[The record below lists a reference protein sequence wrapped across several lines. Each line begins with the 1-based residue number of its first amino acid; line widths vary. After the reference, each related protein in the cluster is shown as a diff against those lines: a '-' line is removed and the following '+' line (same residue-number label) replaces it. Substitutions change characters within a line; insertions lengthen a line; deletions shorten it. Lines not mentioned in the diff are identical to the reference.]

1 MVDTAAG
8 HGAQGL
14 DEEAVVARLR
24 AAGCVFA
31 EDEARL
37 LLEAAVG
44 PSSRSLV
51 ARRAAGEPLEQV
63 LGWAAFDGL
72 RLVVEPGVFVPR
84 RRTELLVRLADA
96 ALAACRARAPSGRD
110 GLPVVVELCCGV
122 GAVAAALLR
131 RRPRLDVVA
140 ADLDPVAVRCA
151 RRNLGERAT
160 VVGGDLFAELPARL
174 RGRVDVLVANA
185 PYVPTAAIAT
195 MPPEARLHEPVL
207 ALDGGADG
215 LDLHR
220 RIAAERSGVALADGH
235 PADRDQ
241 RGAVRGHGRPLRGG
255 GPRHGRRARRR
266 PRRDRRQR
274 DPPAGLTGRAV
285 LDVDR
290 RDEVDHGR
298 ARASP
303 RSGR

>member
-44 PSSRSLV
+44 SELEVLV
-51 ARRAAGEPLEQV
+51 ARRASGEPLEQV

-96 ALAACRARAPSGRD
+96 ALAAVPGPRSAPGRGQVPLGGTTASGTA
-110 GLPVVVELCCGV
+110 PVVVELCCGV
-122 GAVAAALLR
+122 GAVSAALLR

-174 RGRVDVLVANA
+174 RGRVDVLIANA

-220 RIAAERSGVALADGH
+220 RIAAGAAAWLSPTGTLVIETSEAQAEGTAALFAAADLVTAVERDDDLDATAVSATRL
-235 PADRDQ
+235 PA
-241 RGAVRGHGRPLRGG
+241 
-255 GPRHGRRARRR
+255 
-266 PRRDRRQR
+266 
-274 DPPAGLTGRAV
+274 
-285 LDVDR
+285 
-290 RDEVDHGR
+290 
-298 ARASP
+298 
-303 RSGR
+303 

>member
-1 MVDTAAG
+1 MPLGAYAGPVVDTAAG

-37 LLEAAVG
+37 LLEAAASGGADLEAV
-44 PSSRSLV
+44 V
-51 ARRAAGEPLEQV
+51 ARRVSGEPLEQV

-96 ALAACRARAPSGRD
+96 ALGAQGAASGTA
-110 GLPVVVELCCGV
+110 PVVVELCCGV
-122 GAVAAALLR
+122 GAVAAALLH
-131 RRPRLDVVA
+131 RRPRLHVVA

-151 RRNLGERAT
+151 RRNVGERAT
-160 VVGGDLFAELPARL
+160 VVGGDLFSELPSRL

-195 MPPEARLHEPVL
+195 MPPEARLHESVL

-220 RIAAERSGVALADGH
+220 RIAVGAAEWLAPTGTLLIETSERQADATAALCTA
-235 PADRDQ
+235 
-241 RGAVRGHGRPLRGG
+241 
-255 GPRHGRRARRR
+255 
-266 PRRDRRQR
+266 
-274 DPPAGLTGRAV
+274 AGLVASIERDDDLDGTAV
-285 LDVDR
+285 TATREDS
-290 RDEVDHGR
+290 
-298 ARASP
+298 A
-303 RSGR
+303 

>member
-1 MVDTAAG
+1 VVDTAAG
-8 HGAQGL
+8 NGARGL

-37 LLEAAVG
+37 LLEAAAAG
-44 PSSRSLV
+44 PSLESLV
-51 ARRAAGEPLEQV
+51 LRRTAGEPLEQV

-72 RLVVEPGVFVPR
+72 RLVVEPRVFVPR

-96 ALAACRARAPSGRD
+96 ALAGAVPADAA
-110 GLPVVVELCCGV
+110 PVVVELCCGV

-174 RGRVDVLVANA
+174 RGRVDVLIANA

-195 MPPEARLHEPVL
+195 MPSEARLHESVL

-220 RIAAERSGVALADGH
+220 RIAAGAAEWLSPTGTLLIETSERQAEATAALFAAAGLDVSVE
-235 PADRDQ
+235 RDDDLDAT
-241 RGAVRGHGRPLRGG
+241 AVS
-255 GPRHGRRARRR
+255 ATW
-266 PRRDRRQR
+266 
-274 DPPAGLTGRAV
+274 PPA
-285 LDVDR
+285 
-290 RDEVDHGR
+290 
-298 ARASP
+298 
-303 RSGR
+303 

>member
-44 PSSRSLV
+44 SELEVLV
-51 ARRAAGEPLEQV
+51 LRRTAGEPLEQV

-96 ALAACRARAPSGRD
+96 ALAAVSGPLSAPGRGQVPLGGTTASGTA
-110 GLPVVVELCCGV
+110 PVVVELCCGV
-122 GAVAAALLR
+122 GAVSAALLR

-195 MPPEARLHEPVL
+195 MPPEARLHESVL

-220 RIAAERSGVALADGH
+220 RIAAGAAAWLSPTGTVVIETSEAQAEGTAALFAAADLVTAVERDDDLDATAVSATRL
-235 PADRDQ
+235 PA
-241 RGAVRGHGRPLRGG
+241 
-255 GPRHGRRARRR
+255 
-266 PRRDRRQR
+266 
-274 DPPAGLTGRAV
+274 
-285 LDVDR
+285 
-290 RDEVDHGR
+290 
-298 ARASP
+298 
-303 RSGR
+303 

>member
-1 MVDTAAG
+1 VVQTTAGRGPAG
-8 HGAQGL
+8 A

-37 LLEAAVG
+37 LLEAATG
-44 PSSRSLV
+44 AALEGLV
-51 ARRAAGEPLEQV
+51 RRRTTGEPLEQV

-96 ALAACRARAPSGRD
+96 ALAAVTGPLSAPGPGRSPVDGTTASGAA
-110 GLPVVVELCCGV
+110 PVVVELCCGV

-131 RRPRLDVVA
+131 RRPLLEVVA

-151 RRNLGERAT
+151 RRNLGDRAT

-174 RGRVDVLVANA
+174 SARVDLLVANA
-185 PYVPTAAIAT
+185 PYVPTAVIAT
-195 MPPEARLHEPVL
+195 MPPEARLHEPAL
-207 ALDGGADG
+207 ALDGGRDG

-220 RIAAERSGVALADGH
+220 RIASGVDEWLSPAGTLLIETSEGQAEATAALFAAAGLVASVEHDDDLD
-235 PADRDQ
+235 AT
-241 RGAVRGHGRPLRGG
+241 AVRAIRP
-255 GPRHGRRARRR
+255 P
-266 PRRDRRQR
+266 
-274 DPPAGLTGRAV
+274 T
-285 LDVDR
+285 
-290 RDEVDHGR
+290 
-298 ARASP
+298 
-303 RSGR
+303 

>member
-1 MVDTAAG
+1 VVDTAAG
-8 HGAQGL
+8 HGARGP

-37 LLEAAVG
+37 LLEAAAG
-44 PSSRSLV
+44 PDLEVLV
-51 ARRAAGEPLEQV
+51 ARRASGEPLEQV

-84 RRTELLVRLADA
+84 RRTELLARLADA
-96 ALAACRARAPSGRD
+96 ALVATPGPPSAPGRGQVALDGTTASGTA
-110 GLPVVVELCCGV
+110 PVVVELCCGV

-131 RRPRLDVVA
+131 RRPLLDVVA

-195 MPPEARLHEPVL
+195 MPPEARLHESVL

-220 RIAAERSGVALADGH
+220 RIAEGAGEWLSPTGTLLIETSERQAEATAALF
-235 PADRDQ
+235 
-241 RGAVRGHGRPLRGG
+241 
-255 GPRHGRRARRR
+255 RA
-266 PRRDRRQR
+266 
-274 DPPAGLTGRAV
+274 AGLDVSVERDDDLDATAV
-285 LDVDR
+285 SATRPV
-290 RDEVDHGR
+290 
-298 ARASP
+298 A
-303 RSGR
+303 

>member
-1 MVDTAAG
+1 MVETTAG
-8 HGAQGL
+8 HGEPGP

-37 LLEAAVG
+37 LLEAAHG
-44 PSSRSLV
+44 PDLDALV
-51 ARRAAGEPLEQV
+51 ARRTAGEPLEQV

-84 RRTELLVRLADA
+84 RRTQLLVRLADA
-96 ALAACRARAPSGRD
+96 SLAAMPGPPSAPGRGRGPVDGTTASGTAS
-110 GLPVVVELCCGV
+110 VVVELCCGV

-160 VVGGDLFAELPARL
+160 VVGGDLYSELPSRL

-195 MPPEARLHEPVL
+195 MPPEARLHESVL
-207 ALDGGADG
+207 ALDGGLDG

-220 RIAAERSGVALADGH
+220 RIAAGAAEWLSPTGTLLIETSARQAEATAALLADAGLV
-235 PADRDQ
+235 ASIERDDDLDAT
-241 RGAVRGHGRPLRGG
+241 AVSATR
-255 GPRHGRRARRR
+255 
-266 PRRDRRQR
+266 
-274 DPPAGLTGRAV
+274 PPAGPPGR
-285 LDVDR
+285 
-290 RDEVDHGR
+290 
-298 ARASP
+298 S
-303 RSGR
+303 

>member
-1 MVDTAAG
+1 MVDTAADG
-8 HGAQGL
+8 GTQGL

-37 LLEAAVG
+37 LRGAAHGPDLEG
-44 PSSRSLV
+44 LV
-51 ARRAAGEPLEQV
+51 ARRTAGEPLEQV

-84 RRTELLVRLADA
+84 RRTELLVRLAEE
-96 ALAACRARAPSGRD
+96 ALAGVPGPHSTPGRGQVPLDATTASRAA
-110 GLPVVVELCCGV
+110 PVVVELCCGV

-160 VVGGDLFAELPARL
+160 VVGGDLFSELPSRL

-207 ALDGGADG
+207 ALDGGVDG

-220 RIAAERSGVALADGH
+220 RIAAGASEWLSPSGTLLIETSEAQAEATAALFAEAGLVASVERDDDLDAT
-235 PADRDQ
+235 
-241 RGAVRGHGRPLRGG
+241 AVS
-255 GPRHGRRARRR
+255 ATC
-266 PRRDRRQR
+266 
-274 DPPAGLTGRAV
+274 PPA
-285 LDVDR
+285 
-290 RDEVDHGR
+290 
-298 ARASP
+298 
-303 RSGR
+303 

>member
-1 MVDTAAG
+1 MPLGAYAGPVVDTAAG

-37 LLEAAVG
+37 LLEAAASGGADLEAV
-44 PSSRSLV
+44 V
-51 ARRAAGEPLEQV
+51 ARRVSGEPLEQV

-96 ALAACRARAPSGRD
+96 ALGAQGAASGTA
-110 GLPVVVELCCGV
+110 PVVVELCCGV
-122 GAVAAALLR
+122 GAVAAALLH
-131 RRPRLDVVA
+131 RRPRLHVVA

-151 RRNLGERAT
+151 RRNVGERAT
-160 VVGGDLFAELPARL
+160 VVGGDLFSELPSRL

-195 MPPEARLHEPVL
+195 MPPEARLHESVL

-220 RIAAERSGVALADGH
+220 RIAVGAAEWLAPTGTLLIETSERQADALA
-235 PADRDQ
+235 ALCT
-241 RGAVRGHGRPLRGG
+241 A
-255 GPRHGRRARRR
+255 
-266 PRRDRRQR
+266 
-274 DPPAGLTGRAV
+274 AGLVASIERDDDLDATAV
-285 LDVDR
+285 TATREDS
-290 RDEVDHGR
+290 
-298 ARASP
+298 A
-303 RSGR
+303 

>member
-44 PSSRSLV
+44 SELEVLV
-51 ARRAAGEPLEQV
+51 ARRASGEPLEQV

-96 ALAACRARAPSGRD
+96 ALAAVPGPRSAPGRGQVPLGGTTASGTA
-110 GLPVVVELCCGV
+110 PVVVELCCGV
-122 GAVAAALLR
+122 GAVSAALLR

-174 RGRVDVLVANA
+174 RGRVDVLIANA

-220 RIAAERSGVALADGH
+220 RIAAGAAAWLSPTGTLVIETSEAQAEGTAALFAAADLVT
-235 PADRDQ
+235 
-241 RGAVRGHGRPLRGG
+241 AVE
-255 GPRHGRRARRR
+255 
-266 PRRDRRQR
+266 
-274 DPPAGLTGRAV
+274 
-285 LDVDR
+285 
-290 RDEVDHGR
+290 RDEDLDATAVS
-298 ARASP
+298 ATCLPA
-303 RSGR
+303 

>member
-1 MVDTAAG
+1 MPLGAYAGPVVDTAAG

-37 LLEAAVG
+37 LLEAATSGGADLEAV
-44 PSSRSLV
+44 V
-51 ARRAAGEPLEQV
+51 ARRVSGEPLEQV

-96 ALAACRARAPSGRD
+96 ALGAQGAASGTA
-110 GLPVVVELCCGV
+110 PVVVELCCGV
-122 GAVAAALLR
+122 GAVAAALLH
-131 RRPRLDVVA
+131 RRPRLHVVA

-151 RRNLGERAT
+151 RRNVGERAT
-160 VVGGDLFAELPARL
+160 VVGGDLFSELPSRL

-195 MPPEARLHEPVL
+195 MPPEARLHESVL

-220 RIAAERSGVALADGH
+220 RIAVGAAEWLAPTGTLLIETSERQADATAALCTA
-235 PADRDQ
+235 
-241 RGAVRGHGRPLRGG
+241 
-255 GPRHGRRARRR
+255 
-266 PRRDRRQR
+266 
-274 DPPAGLTGRAV
+274 AGLVASIERDDDLDGTAV
-285 LDVDR
+285 TATREDS
-290 RDEVDHGR
+290 
-298 ARASP
+298 A
-303 RSGR
+303 

>member
-1 MVDTAAG
+1 M
-8 HGAQGL
+8 
-14 DEEAVVARLR
+14 VVARLR

-37 LLEAAVG
+37 LLEAATG
-44 PSSRSLV
+44 SDLAALV
-51 ARRAAGEPLEQV
+51 ARRADGEPLEQV

-84 RRTELLVRLADA
+84 RRTQLLVRLADA
-96 ALAACRARAPSGRD
+96 ALAGAGPDDAV
-110 GLPVVVELCCGV
+110 PVVVELCCGV

-131 RRPRLDVVA
+131 RRRRLDVVA

-195 MPPEARLHEPVL
+195 MPPEARLHESVL

-220 RIAAERSGVALADGH
+220 RIAAGATEWLSPTGTLLIETSERQAGATAALFAAVGLVTAVERADDLD
-235 PADRDQ
+235 AT
-241 RGAVRGHGRPLRGG
+241 AVSATRLRPDLLV
-255 GPRHGRRARRR
+255 RRAEWSATV
-266 PRRDRRQR
+266 PGPGGKD
-274 DPPAGLTGRAV
+274 D
-285 LDVDR
+285 
-290 RDEVDHGR
+290 
-298 ARASP
+298 S
-303 RSGR
+303 

>member
-1 MVDTAAG
+1 MVETAG
-8 HGAQGL
+8 HGARAS

-37 LLEAAVG
+37 LLETAAG
-44 PSSRSLV
+44 PELESLV
-51 ARRAAGEPLEQV
+51 ARRTAGEPLEQV

-96 ALAACRARAPSGRD
+96 ALAARARAVPADASAASGTDR
-110 GLPVVVELCCGV
+110 GPAPVVVELCCGV

-131 RRPRLDVVA
+131 RRPRLEVVA

-151 RRNLGERAT
+151 RRNLGDRAT
-160 VVGGDLFAELPARL
+160 VVGGDLFAELPTHL

-195 MPPEARLHEPVL
+195 MPPEARLHESLL
-207 ALDGGADG
+207 ALDGGDDG

-220 RIAAERSGVALADGH
+220 RIAAGAGKWLSPTGTLLIETSERQAEATAALFAAAGFVTSVE
-235 PADRDQ
+235 RDDDLDAT
-241 RGAVRGHGRPLRGG
+241 AVSATR
-255 GPRHGRRARRR
+255 
-266 PRRDRRQR
+266 
-274 DPPAGLTGRAV
+274 PPA
-285 LDVDR
+285 
-290 RDEVDHGR
+290 
-298 ARASP
+298 
-303 RSGR
+303 